1 MVRPKKIENI
11 EEIERPLLI
20 IFFLFG
26 FSLMSW
32 VPRFPEVK
40 ANLKLTNGEFGSIVS
55 MAAIGN
61 LVALLTVGHLV
72 HKYGARWIL
81 HIGALLLAVSLTFLT
96 HSTSSLVFLISIII
110 QGGAISAFHISINSQ
125 GFFFQDRTK
134 RQIITLLSGFWSSG
148 ALFSSM
154 IAGFLVDRVE
164 LGTYTNILASICFV
178 LMTLIIIR
186 ISPNLIK
193 ANINPDSQ
201 HRARDMF
208 KGFEID
214 VPISAAL
221 LLVIMLEY
229 AISDWAAIFVKEDMK
244 ILGGIHTLPYILFTL
259 AMIIGRL
266 NLHNLLP
273 RYSID
278 FLMAR
283 ASLLSGLSII
293 AGIIAVSI
301 TGTSNQTLV
310 IVILSI
316 SFTIAG
322 LGSSFLGPSVMN
334 AANTRSKFPSSVVIG
349 QIGVINIALV
359 FVMRWVI
366 AWTAQATSLSI
377 ALCIPALMLLV
388 VPKFSN
394 IFKKA

>member
-1 MVRPKKIENI
+1 MRESIDFKQELN
-11 EEIERPLLI
+11 LI
-20 IFFLFG
+20 KALFFLFG
-26 FSLMSW
+26 MLIMSW

-55 MAAIGN
+55 MGAIGS
-61 LVALLTVGHLV
+61 LIALLTIGHLV

-81 HIGALLLAVSLTFLT
+81 HIGALTLAVSLIFLT
-96 HSTSSLVFLISIII
+96 HSTSSLLFLIFMII
-110 QGGAISAFHISINSQ
+110 QGGAISAFHISINAQ
-125 GFFFQDRTK
+125 GFYFQDRSK

-154 IAGFLVDRVE
+154 IAGLLVDRIA
-164 LGTYTNILASICFV
+164 LGTYTNYLASICFV
-178 LMTLIIIR
+178 VMTLIIIR
-186 ISPNLIK
+186 TSPNLVK
-193 ANINPDSQ
+193 ADVNPDST

-208 KGFEID
+208 KGFKID
-214 VPISAAL
+214 VPVSAAL

-229 AISDWAAIFVKEDMK
+229 AVSDWAAIFVKEDMK
-244 ILGGIHTLPYILFTL
+244 IFGGIHTLPYILFTL

-273 RYSID
+273 RYTID
-278 FLMAR
+278 FLVVR
-283 ASLLSGLSII
+283 ASLLSGLSFI

-301 TGTSNQTLV
+301 VGTSNKTAVL
-310 IVILSI
+310 IILCI
-316 SFTIAG
+316 SFTISG

-377 ALCIPALMLLV
+377 ALCIPALMLLA
-388 VPKFSN
+388 VPYYSKM
-394 IFKKA
+394 FKSA

>member
-1 MVRPKKIENI
+1 MKQNI
-11 EEIERPLLI
+11 DVKHELNLI
-20 IFFLFG
+20 KGLFFLFG
-26 FSLMSW
+26 LLIMSW

-40 ANLKLTNGEFGSIVS
+40 ANLKMTNGEFGSIVS
-55 MAAIGN
+55 MGALGN

-81 HIGALLLAVSLTFLT
+81 HIGALSLAISLAFLT
-96 HSTSSLVFLISIII
+96 HSTSSILFLVFIII

-148 ALFSSM
+148 ALISSM
-154 IAGFLVDRVE
+154 IAGLLVDRVA
-164 LGTYTNILASICFV
+164 LGTYTNILSSICFI
-178 LMTLIIIR
+178 LMTLIIMR
-186 ISPNLIK
+186 ISPNLVK
-193 ANINPDSQ
+193 ADTNPNSN

-208 KGFEID
+208 KGFKID
-214 VPISAAL
+214 VSVSAAL
-221 LLVIMLEY
+221 MLVIMLEY
-229 AISDWAAIFVKEDMK
+229 AVSDWSAIFVKEDMG

-273 RYSID
+273 HFSIEY
-278 FLMAR
+278 LVLR
-283 ASLLSGLSII
+283 ASLLSGFSFL

-301 TGTSNQTLV
+301 VGTSNETLV
-310 IVILSI
+310 LVILSI

-334 AANTRSKFPSSVVIG
+334 AANARSKFPSSVVIG

-359 FVMRWVI
+359 FVIRWVI
-366 AWTAQATSLSI
+366 AWTAQATSLSF
-377 ALCIPALMLLV
+377 ALCIPALMLLA
-388 VPKFSN
+388 VPYFSK
-394 IFKKA
+394 IFKSA

>member
-1 MVRPKKIENI
+1 MSQNI
-11 EEIERPLLI
+11 DVKQELNLI
-20 IFFLFG
+20 KGLFFLFG
-26 FSLMSW
+26 LLIMSW

-40 ANLKLTNGEFGSIVS
+40 ANLRLTNGEFGSIVS
-55 MAAIGN
+55 MGAFGN
-61 LVALLTVGHLV
+61 LVALLTIGHLV

-81 HIGALLLAVSLTFLT
+81 HISALSLAVSLAFLT
-96 HSTSSLVFLISIII
+96 HSTSSLLFLIFIII
-110 QGGAISAFHISINSQ
+110 QGGAISAFHISINAQ

-148 ALFSSM
+148 ALISSM
-154 IAGFLVDRVE
+154 IAGLLVDRVG
-164 LGTYTNILASICFV
+164 LGTYTNFLSSICFI
-178 LMTLIIIR
+178 LMTLIITR
-186 ISPNLIK
+186 ISPNLVK
-193 ANINPDSQ
+193 ADVNPNSN

-208 KGFEID
+208 KGFKID
-214 VPISAAL
+214 VSVSAAL

-229 AISDWAAIFVKEDMK
+229 AVSDWAAIFVKEDMN
-244 ILGGIHTLPYILFTL
+244 ILSGIHTLPYILFTL

-273 RYSID
+273 HYSIN
-278 FLMAR
+278 FLVVR
-283 ASLLSGLSII
+283 ASLLSGLSFI

-301 TGTSNQTLV
+301 VGTSNKTLV
-310 IVILSI
+310 LIILSI
-316 SFTIAG
+316 SFTVAG

-359 FVMRWVI
+359 FVMRWII

-377 ALCIPALMLLV
+377 ALCIPGLMLLA
-388 VPKFSN
+388 VPYFSK
-394 IFKKA
+394 IFKSA

>member
-1 MVRPKKIENI
+1 MKQNI
-11 EEIERPLLI
+11 DVKHELNLI
-20 IFFLFG
+20 KGLFFLFG
-26 FSLMSW
+26 LLIMSW

-40 ANLKLTNGEFGSIVS
+40 ANLKMTNGEFGSIVS
-55 MAAIGN
+55 MGALGN

-81 HIGALLLAVSLTFLT
+81 HIGALSLAISLAFLT
-96 HSTSSLVFLISIII
+96 HSTSSILFLVFIII

-148 ALFSSM
+148 ALISSM
-154 IAGFLVDRVE
+154 IAGLLVDRVA
-164 LGTYTNILASICFV
+164 LGTYTNILSSICFI
-178 LMTLIIIR
+178 LMTLIIMR
-186 ISPNLIK
+186 ISPNLVK
-193 ANINPDSQ
+193 ADTNPNSN

-208 KGFEID
+208 KGFKID
-214 VPISAAL
+214 VSVSAAL
-221 LLVIMLEY
+221 MLVIMLEY
-229 AISDWAAIFVKEDMK
+229 AVSDWSAIFVKEDMG

-273 RYSID
+273 HFSIEY
-278 FLMAR
+278 LVLR
-283 ASLLSGLSII
+283 ASLLSGFSFL

-301 TGTSNQTLV
+301 VGTSNETLV
-310 IVILSI
+310 LVILSI

-334 AANTRSKFPSSVVIG
+334 AANARSKFPSSVVIG

-359 FVMRWVI
+359 FVIRWVI

-377 ALCIPALMLLV
+377 ALCIPALMLLA
-388 VPKFSN
+388 VPYFSK
-394 IFKKA
+394 IFKSA

>member
-1 MVRPKKIENI
+1 
-11 EEIERPLLI
+11 
-20 IFFLFG
+20 
-26 FSLMSW
+26 
-32 VPRFPEVK
+32 
-40 ANLKLTNGEFGSIVS
+40 
-55 MAAIGN
+55 
-61 LVALLTVGHLV
+61 
-72 HKYGARWIL
+72 
-81 HIGALLLAVSLTFLT
+81 
-96 HSTSSLVFLISIII
+96 
-110 QGGAISAFHISINSQ
+110 
-125 GFFFQDRTK
+125 
-134 RQIITLLSGFWSSG
+134 
-148 ALFSSM
+148 M
-154 IAGFLVDRVE
+154 IAGLLVDRVD
-164 LGTYTNILASICFV
+164 LGTYTNFLASICFV
-178 LMTLIIIR
+178 LMSVIIIK

-193 ANINPDSQ
+193 ADLNPDSQ

-208 KGFEID
+208 KGFEVD

-278 FLMAR
+278 FLMVR

-301 TGTSNQTLV
+301 TGTSNKTLV

-349 QIGVINIALV
+349 QIGVINIVLV
-359 FVMRWVI
+359 FVMRWII

-388 VPKFSN
+388 VPKFSK
-394 IFKKA
+394 IFKTA

>member
-1 MVRPKKIENI
+1 LSQNI
-11 EEIERPLLI
+11 DVKHELNLI
-20 IFFLFG
+20 KGLFFLFG
-26 FSLMSW
+26 LLIMSW

-40 ANLKLTNGEFGSIVS
+40 ANLNLTNGEFGSIVS
-55 MAAIGN
+55 MGAFGN

-81 HIGALLLAVSLTFLT
+81 HIGALLLAVSLAFLT
-96 HSTSSLVFLISIII
+96 SSTSSLLFLIFIII
-110 QGGAISAFHISINSQ
+110 QGGAISAFHISINAQ

-148 ALFSSM
+148 ALISSM
-154 IAGFLVDRVE
+154 IAGLLVDRVD
-164 LGTYTNILASICFV
+164 LGTYTNILSSICFIV
-178 LMTLIIIR
+178 MTLIIIR
-186 ISPNLIK
+186 ITPNLVK
-193 ANINPDSQ
+193 ADVNPDSQ

-208 KGFEID
+208 KGFKID
-214 VPISAAL
+214 VSVSAAL

-229 AISDWAAIFVKEDMK
+229 AVSDWAAIFVKEDMK
-244 ILGGIHTLPYILFTL
+244 ILSGIHTLPYILFTL

-273 RYSID
+273 RYSIK
-278 FLMAR
+278 FLMVR
-283 ASLLSGLSII
+283 ASLLSGLAFI

-301 TGTSNQTLV
+301 AGTSNKAVVL
-310 IVILSI
+310 VILSI

-388 VPKFSN
+388 VPKFSK

>member
-1 MVRPKKIENI
+1 LRENI
-11 EEIERPLLI
+11 DVKHELNLI
-20 IFFLFG
+20 KALFFLFG
-26 FSLMSW
+26 LLIMSW

-40 ANLKLTNGEFGSIVS
+40 ANLQLTNGEFGSIVS
-55 MAAIGN
+55 MGAFGN

-81 HIGALLLAVSLTFLT
+81 HIGALLLAVSLAFLT
-96 HSTSSLVFLISIII
+96 SSTSSLLFLIFIII
-110 QGGAISAFHISINSQ
+110 QGGAISAFHISINAQ

-148 ALFSSM
+148 ALISSM
-154 IAGFLVDRVE
+154 IAGLLVDRVD
-164 LGTYTNILASICFV
+164 LGIYTNVLSSICFIV
-178 LMTLIIIR
+178 MTLIIIR
-186 ISPNLIK
+186 ITPNLVK
-193 ANINPDSQ
+193 ADVNPDSQ

-208 KGFEID
+208 KGFKID
-214 VPISAAL
+214 VSVSAAL

-229 AISDWAAIFVKEDMK
+229 AVSDWAAIFVKEDMK
-244 ILGGIHTLPYILFTL
+244 ILSGIHTLPYILFTL

-273 RYSID
+273 RYTIE
-278 FLMAR
+278 FLMVR
-283 ASLLSGLSII
+283 ASLLSGLAFI

-301 TGTSNQTLV
+301 AGTSNKAVVL
-310 IVILSI
+310 VILSI

-388 VPKFSN
+388 VPKFSK

>member
-1 MVRPKKIENI
+1 LRENI
-11 EEIERPLLI
+11 DVKDELNLI
-20 IFFLFG
+20 KALFFLFG
-26 FSLMSW
+26 LLIMSW

-40 ANLKLTNGEFGSIVS
+40 ANLNLTNGEFGSIVS

-61 LVALLTVGHLV
+61 LVALLTIGHLV

-81 HIGALLLAVSLTFLT
+81 HIGALLLAVSLSFLT
-96 HSTSSLVFLISIII
+96 HSTSSIVFLISIII

-154 IAGFLVDRVE
+154 IAGLLVDRVD
-164 LGTYTNILASICFV
+164 LGTYTNFLASICFV

-193 ANINPDSQ
+193 PDLNPDSQ

-208 KGFEID
+208 KGFEVD

-273 RYSID
+273 RHSID
-278 FLMAR
+278 FLMVR

-301 TGTSNQTLV
+301 TGTSNKTLV

-388 VPKFSN
+388 VPKFSK